1 MSNHVNEKDAK
12 CKSIIEA
19 SQLQKKARHTISIYI
34 NINIAFRGKL
44 YNSKPI
50 MDLKETFK
58 LVNFKLKL
66 WYLMIWNLTELKK
79 FDMLKH

>member
-1 MSNHVNEKDAK
+1 MSNHVNEKYAK

-19 SQLQKKARHTISIYI
+19 SQLQKRARHTISIYI
-34 NINIAFRGKL
+34 NINIPFRGKL

-58 LVNFKLKL
+58 LINFQWTVWNEMK
-66 WYLMIWNLTELKK
+66 WYET
-79 FDMLKH
+79 